1 MVVDV
6 YNVVLYLHLLSLLLG
21 IGAATVIFLCL
32 FRLRAAQTLGEAAPW
47 GMLAGKIERIFP
59 IAIVGLY
66 GTGAYLTAEA
76 WTWDT
81 SWIIVSIVAFAV
93 VALQGPVVAGRR
105 AKLLE
110 HALAANGPGPLG
122 DEARRLTRDP
132 ALWIVSF
139 ANPAVVLG
147 IVWNMTQKPG
157 TAGAVAA
164 VLVAYAVGAALA
176 VRLSQAPSG
185 SAGRWPTAYYRES

>member
-1 MVVDV
+1 VVVDF
-6 YNVVLYLHLLSLLLG
+6 YGVVLYLHLLSLLLG
-21 IGAATVIFLCL
+21 IGAATLIWLSL
-32 FRLRAAQTLGEAAPW
+32 FRLRATQTLEEAAPW
-47 GMLAGKIERIFP
+47 GMLAGKSERAFP
-59 IAIVGLY
+59 VAIVGLY
-66 GTGAYLTAEA
+66 GTGAYLTSDA

-93 VALQGPVVAGRR
+93 VALPGPLVAGRR

-110 HALAANGPGPLG
+110 HALMANGPGPLG
-122 DEARRLTRDP
+122 DEARRRTRDP

-139 ANPAVVLG
+139 TIPAVVLG

-164 VLVAYAVGAALA
+164 VLVAYSVGAALA
-176 VRLSQAPSG
+176 LRLSKAPASEAGAVTEPSG
-185 SAGRWPTAYYRES
+185 

>member
-1 MVVDV
+1 VVVDS
-6 YNVVLYLHLLSLLLG
+6 YGVVLYLHLLFLLLG
-21 IGAATVIFLCL
+21 IGAATLIWLCL
-32 FRLRAAQTLGEAAPW
+32 FRLRAAQTLEEAAPW
-47 GMLAGKIERIFP
+47 GMLAGKSERAFP
-59 IAIVGLY
+59 VAIVGLY
-66 GTGAYLTAEA
+66 GTGAYLTSDA

-93 VALQGPVVAGRR
+93 VALPGPLVAGRR

-122 DEARRLTRDP
+122 DEARRRTRDP

-139 ANPAVVLG
+139 TIPAVVLG

-176 VRLSQAPSG
+176 LGLSKAPASEAGAVTEPSG
-185 SAGRWPTAYYRES
+185 

>member
-1 MVVDV
+1 VVVDS
-6 YNVVLYLHLLSLLLG
+6 YGVVLYLHLLFLLLG
-21 IGAATVIFLCL
+21 IGAATLIWLCL
-32 FRLRAAQTLGEAAPW
+32 FRLRAAQTLEEAAPW
-47 GMLAGKIERIFP
+47 GMLAGKSERAFP
-59 IAIVGLY
+59 VAIVGLY
-66 GTGAYLTAEA
+66 GTGAYLTSDA

-93 VALQGPVVAGRR
+93 VALPGPLVAGRR

-122 DEARRLTRDP
+122 DEARRRTRDP

-139 ANPAVVLG
+139 TIPAVVLG

-164 VLVAYAVGAALA
+164 VLVAYAVGAAVAL
-176 VRLSQAPSG
+176 RLSKAPASEAGAVTEPSG
-185 SAGRWPTAYYRES
+185 

>member
-1 MVVDV
+1 VDL
-6 YNVVLYLHLLSLLLG
+6 YRVVLFLHLLSLLLG
-21 IGAATVIFLCL
+21 IGAATLIWLCL
-32 FRLRAAQTLGEAAPW
+32 FRLRAAQTLEEAAPW
-47 GMLAGKIERIFP
+47 GILAGKTERAFP
-59 IAIVGLY
+59 VAIIGLY
-66 GTGAYLTAEA
+66 GTGAYLTSDA

-93 VALQGPVVAGRR
+93 VALQGPLVAGRR

-110 HALAANGPGPLG
+110 HALMANGPGPLG
-122 DEARRLTRDP
+122 DDARRRTRDP

-139 ANPAVVLG
+139 TNPAVVLG

-157 TAGAVAA
+157 TAGAAAA

-176 VRLSQAPSG
+176 LGLSKAPASEAGAVTEPSG
-185 SAGRWPTAYYRES
+185 

>member
-1 MVVDV
+1 VVVDS
-6 YNVVLYLHLLSLLLG
+6 YGVVLYLHLLFLLLG
-21 IGAATVIFLCL
+21 IGAATLIWLCL
-32 FRLRAAQTLGEAAPW
+32 FRLRAAQTLEEAAPW
-47 GMLAGKIERIFP
+47 GMLAGKSERAFP
-59 IAIVGLY
+59 VAMVGLY
-66 GTGAYLTAEA
+66 GTGAYLTSDA

-93 VALQGPVVAGRR
+93 VALPGPLVAGRR

-122 DEARRLTRDP
+122 DEARRRTRDP

-139 ANPAVVLG
+139 TIPAVVLG

-164 VLVAYAVGAALA
+164 VLVAYAVGAAVAL
-176 VRLSQAPSG
+176 RLSKAPASEAGAVTEPSG
-185 SAGRWPTAYYRES
+185 

>member
-1 MVVDV
+1 VVVDS
-6 YNVVLYLHLLSLLLG
+6 YGVVLYLHLLFLLLG
-21 IGAATVIFLCL
+21 IGAATLIWLCL
-32 FRLRAAQTLGEAAPW
+32 FRLRAAQTLEEAAPW
-47 GMLAGKIERIFP
+47 GMLAGKSERAFP
-59 IAIVGLY
+59 VAMVGLY
-66 GTGAYLTAEA
+66 GTGAYLTSDA

-93 VALQGPVVAGRR
+93 VALPGPLVAGRR

-110 HALAANGPGPLG
+110 HALVANGPGPLG
-122 DEARRLTRDP
+122 DEARRRTRDP

-139 ANPAVVLG
+139 TIPAVVLG

-164 VLVAYAVGAALA
+164 VLVAYAVGAAVAL
-176 VRLSQAPSG
+176 RLSKAPASEAGAVTEPSG
-185 SAGRWPTAYYRES
+185 

>member
-1 MVVDV
+1 VVVDS
-6 YNVVLYLHLLSLLLG
+6 YGVVLYLHLLFLLLG
-21 IGAATVIFLCL
+21 IGAATLIWLCL
-32 FRLRAAQTLGEAAPW
+32 FRLRAAQTLEEAAPW
-47 GMLAGKIERIFP
+47 GMLAGKSERAFP
-59 IAIVGLY
+59 VAIVGLY
-66 GTGAYLTAEA
+66 GTGAYLTSDA

-93 VALQGPVVAGRR
+93 VALPGPLVAGRR

-110 HALAANGPGPLG
+110 HALVANGPGPLG
-122 DEARRLTRDP
+122 DEARRRTRDP

-139 ANPAVVLG
+139 TIPAVVLG

-164 VLVAYAVGAALA
+164 VLVAYAVGAAVAL
-176 VRLSQAPSG
+176 RLSKAPASEAGAVTEPSG
-185 SAGRWPTAYYRES
+185 